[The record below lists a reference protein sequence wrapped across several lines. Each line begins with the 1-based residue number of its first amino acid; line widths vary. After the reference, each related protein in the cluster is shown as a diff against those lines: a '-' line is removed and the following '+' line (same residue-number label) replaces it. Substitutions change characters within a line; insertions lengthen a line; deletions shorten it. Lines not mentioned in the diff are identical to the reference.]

1 MAITKIRGNTQIM
14 ADTITNAEINAG
26 AAIALSKLAEDVVQA
41 DGGQAFTGN
50 QSMGSNRLVSV
61 ADPTSAQD
69 AATKAYVDSVASGL
83 DVKDSVRVAT
93 TTNGAL
99 TTAYA
104 NGSTVD
110 GITLATG
117 DRILVKDQT
126 TGSEN
131 GIYTVN
137 ASGAPTRA
145 TDADTDDEVTAGM
158 FFFVEEGTANA
169 DSGWVLNNDGTITV
183 GTTALTFS
191 QFSGAGQITAGAG
204 MTKSSDT
211 LDVVSGNGGIVVNA
225 DDITLTLDG
234 STLAV
239 GASGLKLADLTSG
252 YMLVGNASN
261 AATGVAMSG
270 DATMDNT
277 GAVTLASNI
286 LKEADVVVRET
297 PSGTVNGTNTTF
309 TLANTPVAGTEH
321 VYLNGILQ
329 EAGSGDDYTI
339 SGDAIT
345 YGVAP
350 ASGDIVR
357 VSYLK

>member
-1 MAITKIRGNTQIM
+1 
-14 ADTITNAEINAG
+14 
-26 AAIALSKLAEDVVQA
+26 
-41 DGGQAFTGN
+41 
-50 QSMGSNRLVSV
+50 
-61 ADPTSAQD
+61 
-69 AATKAYVDSVASGL
+69 
-83 DVKDSVRVAT
+83 
-93 TTNGAL
+93 
-99 TTAYA
+99 
-104 NGSTVD
+104 
-110 GITLATG
+110 
-117 DRILVKDQT
+117 
-126 TGSEN
+126 
-131 GIYTVN
+131 
-137 ASGAPTRA
+137 
-145 TDADTDDEVTAGM
+145 
-158 FFFVEEGTANA
+158 
-169 DSGWVLNNDGTITV
+169 
-183 GTTALTFS
+183 
-191 QFSGAGQITAGAG
+191 